1 MDFVPNSY
9 SLVLLVS
16 SLIVFG
22 LSGYIV
28 FRIDSTLRWIAYAM
42 ICFSIWGFFYGVEL
56 TVNTVDQMLI
66 WSKVQYIGL
75 VLAPPCWLIFTL
87 KYTGFDDR
95 KNMWI
100 YPVVF
105 IIPFI
110 TYLIVLTNSWH
121 GWHYKNTW
129 LITDGP
135 FPLLGIEKGPYYII
149 QVVFSY
155 SCYALGTWIL
165 WKTFKSANLH
175 FKTLTKLLIAAG
187 FLPIVVNILYQLA
200 WVKPFEG
207 LDFTPYAFLFTYTLL
222 GIAIIRFNF
231 LNIKP
236 IARDK
241 ILEVMTRG
249 VLVFDHRNRLI
260 DFNPII
266 KKYLNQSNKI
276 FLGQEAEVI
285 FENHPSLLEL
295 LNSVHSPELIQRNR
309 VKSNERVLEVEL
321 VRLLNDRSLVSGRL
335 MLFDDVTKAVEIQE
349 KLEKQTKELKQ
360 LNELKDKYFS
370 IISHDLKGPVFGVK
384 ELIYLTN
391 SGVISEQ
398 EFMEMLPEVSKNMEH
413 VAILLE
419 NLLAWTSSQLKGEYV
434 QLQSIDLQSIIRNQK
449 SLLERIAKD
458 KNIEIILNGEKEIQ
472 VKADKN
478 MMELVF
484 RNLISNAIKFS
495 NPDSKVEISCKPE
508 SEKIEISVKDQG
520 IGIPEENLA
529 KLNSGIS
536 FSTRGQSN
544 ESGTGLGML
553 MVKEYIKKNGGSLE
567 IKSKI
572 NEGSEFIVTLPLDTP
587 SYLET

>member
-1 MDFVPNSY
+1 MDFIPNSY

-22 LSGYIV
+22 LSAFIV
-28 FRIDSTLRWIAYAM
+28 FRVDSTLRWIAYAM
-42 ICFSIWGFFYGVEL
+42 ICFSVWGFFYGVEL
-56 TVNTVDQMLI
+56 TALSLEEMLI

-75 VLAPPCWLIFTL
+75 VSAPACWLIFTL

-95 KNMWI
+95 KNAWI
-100 YPVVF
+100 YPTVF
-105 IIPFI
+105 ALPVI
-110 TYLIVLTNSWH
+110 TYLVVLTNSWH
-121 GWHYKNTW
+121 GWHYKSTW

-135 FPLLGIEKGPYYII
+135 FPLLGIEKGPYYMV
-149 QVVFSY
+149 QVA
-155 SCYALGTWIL
+155 YAYTYYVIGTWVL

-187 FLPIVVNILYQLA
+187 FLPIFVNILYQLA
-200 WVKPFEG
+200 WFKPFEG

-249 VLVFDHRNRLI
+249 VLVFDHRNKLI

-266 KKYLNQSNKI
+266 KSYLSSEDKI
-276 FLGQEAEVI
+276 FLAQDAELI
-285 FENHPSLLEL
+285 FQVHPSLMNL
-295 LNSVHSPELIQRNR
+295 LQSTNSSEQIKKSRIKSKDKVFDVELI
-309 VKSNERVLEVEL
+309 
-321 VRLLNDRSLVSGRL
+321 RLLNDRSLVSGKL
-335 MLFDDVTKAVEIQE
+335 MLFDDITQQVEIQE
-349 KLEKQTKELKQ
+349 KLENQAKELKQ

-391 SGVISEQ
+391 SGIISEK

-419 NLLAWTSSQLKGEYV
+419 NLLAWTSSQLKGEYL
-434 QLQSIDLQSIIRNQK
+434 QLQFIDLQTVIKNQK
-449 SLLERIAKD
+449 NLLERIAKD
-458 KNIEIILNGEKEIQ
+458 KNIEIILNGKKEIH

-495 NPDSKVEISCKPE
+495 NPNSKVEISCSPDT
-508 SEKIEISVKDQG
+508 EKIKISIRDYGV
-520 IGIPEENLA
+520 GIPEENLQ

-553 MVKEYIKKNGGSLE
+553 MVKEYLMKNEGSLE
-567 IKSKI
+567 IKSKL
-572 NEGSEFIVTLPLDTP
+572 NEGSEFIVTLPLVQP
-587 SYLET
+587 E

>member
-1 MDFVPNSY
+1 MDFIPNSY

-22 LSGYIV
+22 LSAFIV
-28 FRIDSTLRWIAYAM
+28 FRVDSTLRWIAYAM
-42 ICFSIWGFFYGVEL
+42 ICFSVWGFFYGVEL
-56 TVNTVDQMLI
+56 TALSLEEMLI

-75 VLAPPCWLIFTL
+75 VSAPACWLIFTL

-95 KNMWI
+95 KNAWI
-100 YPVVF
+100 YPTVF
-105 IIPFI
+105 ALPAI
-110 TYLIVLTNSWH
+110 TYLVVLTNSWH
-121 GWHYKNTW
+121 GWHYKSTW

-135 FPLLGIEKGPYYII
+135 FPLLGIEKGPYYMV
-149 QVVFSY
+149 QVA
-155 SCYALGTWIL
+155 YAYTYYVIGTWVL

-187 FLPIVVNILYQLA
+187 FLPIFVNILYQLA
-200 WVKPFEG
+200 WFKPFEG

-249 VLVFDHRNRLI
+249 VLVFDHRNKLI

-266 KKYLNQSNKI
+266 KSYLSSEDKI
-276 FLGQEAEVI
+276 FLGQDAELI
-285 FENHPSLLEL
+285 FQVHPSLMNL
-295 LNSVHSPELIQRNR
+295 LQSTNSSEQIKKSRIKSKDKVFDVELI
-309 VKSNERVLEVEL
+309 
-321 VRLLNDRSLVSGRL
+321 RLLNDRSLVSGKL
-335 MLFDDVTKAVEIQE
+335 MLFDDITQQVEIQE
-349 KLEKQTKELKQ
+349 KLENQAKELKQ

-391 SGVISEQ
+391 SGIISEK

-419 NLLAWTSSQLKGEYV
+419 NLLAWTSSQLKGEYL
-434 QLQSIDLQSIIRNQK
+434 QLQFIDLQTVIKNQK
-449 SLLERIAKD
+449 NLLERIAKD
-458 KNIEIILNGEKEIQ
+458 KNIEIILNGKKEIH

-495 NPDSKVEISCKPE
+495 NPNSKVEISCSPDT
-508 SEKIEISVKDQG
+508 EKIKISIRDYGV
-520 IGIPEENLA
+520 GIPEENLQ

-553 MVKEYIKKNGGSLE
+553 MVKEYLMKNEGSLE
-567 IKSKI
+567 IKSKL
-572 NEGSEFIVTLPLDTP
+572 NEGSEFIVTLPLVQP
-587 SYLET
+587 E

>member
-1 MDFVPNSY
+1 MDFIPNSY

-22 LSGYIV
+22 LSAFIV
-28 FRIDSTLRWIAYAM
+28 FRVDSTLRWIAYAM
-42 ICFSIWGFFYGVEL
+42 ICFSVWGFFYGVEL
-56 TVNTVDQMLI
+56 TALSLEEMLI

-75 VLAPPCWLIFTL
+75 VSAPACWLIFTL

-95 KNMWI
+95 KNAWI
-100 YPVVF
+100 YPTVF
-105 IIPFI
+105 ALPAI
-110 TYLIVLTNSWH
+110 TYLVVLTNSWH
-121 GWHYKNTW
+121 GWHYKSTW

-135 FPLLGIEKGPYYII
+135 FPLLGIEKGPYYMV
-149 QVVFSY
+149 QVA
-155 SCYALGTWIL
+155 YAYTYYVIGTWVL

-187 FLPIVVNILYQLA
+187 FLPIFVNILYQLA
-200 WVKPFEG
+200 WFKPFEG

-249 VLVFDHRNRLI
+249 VLVFDHRNKLI

-266 KKYLNQSNKI
+266 KSYLSSEDKI
-276 FLGQEAEVI
+276 FLGQDAELI
-285 FENHPSLLEL
+285 FQVHPSLMNL
-295 LNSVHSPELIQRNR
+295 LQSTNSSEQIKKSRIKSKNKVFDVELI
-309 VKSNERVLEVEL
+309 
-321 VRLLNDRSLVSGRL
+321 RLLNDRSLVSGKL
-335 MLFDDVTKAVEIQE
+335 MLFDDITQQVEIQE
-349 KLEKQTKELKQ
+349 KLENQAKELKQ

-391 SGVISEQ
+391 SGIISEK

-419 NLLAWTSSQLKGEYV
+419 NLLAWTSSQLKGEYL
-434 QLQSIDLQSIIRNQK
+434 QLQFIDLQTVIKNQK
-449 SLLERIAKD
+449 NLLERIAKD
-458 KNIEIILNGEKEIQ
+458 KNIEIILKGEKEIH

-495 NPDSKVEISCKPE
+495 NPNSKVEISCSPDT
-508 SEKIEISVKDQG
+508 EKIKISIRDYGV
-520 IGIPEENLA
+520 GIPEENLQ

-553 MVKEYIKKNGGSLE
+553 MVKEYLMKNEGSLE
-567 IKSKI
+567 IKSKL
-572 NEGSEFIVTLPLDTP
+572 NEGSEFIVTLPLVQP
-587 SYLET
+587 E

>member
-1 MDFVPNSY
+1 MDFIPNSY

-22 LSGYIV
+22 LSAFIV
-28 FRIDSTLRWIAYAM
+28 FRVDSTLRWIAYAM
-42 ICFSIWGFFYGVEL
+42 ICFSVWGFFYGVEL
-56 TVNTVDQMLI
+56 TALSLEEMLI

-75 VLAPPCWLIFTL
+75 VSAPACWLIFTL

-95 KNMWI
+95 KNAWI
-100 YPVVF
+100 YPTVF
-105 IIPFI
+105 ALPAI
-110 TYLIVLTNSWH
+110 TYLVVLTNSWH
-121 GWHYKNTW
+121 GWHYKSTW

-135 FPLLGIEKGPYYII
+135 FPLLGIEKGPYYMV
-149 QVVFSY
+149 QVA
-155 SCYALGTWIL
+155 YAYTYYVIGTWVL

-187 FLPIVVNILYQLA
+187 FLPIFVNILYQLA
-200 WVKPFEG
+200 WFKPFEG

-249 VLVFDHRNRLI
+249 VLVFDHRNKLI

-266 KKYLNQSNKI
+266 KSYLSSEDKI
-276 FLGQEAEVI
+276 FLGQDAELI
-285 FENHPSLLEL
+285 FQVHPSLMNL
-295 LNSVHSPELIQRNR
+295 LQSTNSSEQIKKSRIKSKDKVFDVELI
-309 VKSNERVLEVEL
+309 
-321 VRLLNDRSLVSGRL
+321 RLLNDRSLVSGKL
-335 MLFDDVTKAVEIQE
+335 MLFDDITQQVEIQE
-349 KLEKQTKELKQ
+349 KLENQAKELKQ

-391 SGVISEQ
+391 SGIISEK

-419 NLLAWTSSQLKGEYV
+419 NLLAWTSSQLKGEYL
-434 QLQSIDLQSIIRNQK
+434 QLQFIDLQTVIKNQK
-449 SLLERIAKD
+449 NLLERIAKD
-458 KNIEIILNGEKEIQ
+458 KNIEIILNGEKEIH

-495 NPDSKVEISCKPE
+495 NPNSKVEISCSPDT
-508 SEKIEISVKDQG
+508 EKIKISIRDYGV
-520 IGIPEENLA
+520 GIPEENLQ

-553 MVKEYIKKNGGSLE
+553 MVKEYLMKNEGSLE
-567 IKSKI
+567 IKSKL
-572 NEGSEFIVTLPLDTP
+572 NEGSEFIVTLPLVQP
-587 SYLET
+587 E

>member
-1 MDFVPNSY
+1 MDFIPNSY

-22 LSGYIV
+22 LSAFIV
-28 FRIDSTLRWIAYAM
+28 FRVDSTLRWIAYAM
-42 ICFSIWGFFYGVEL
+42 ICFSVWGFFYGVEL
-56 TVNTVDQMLI
+56 TALSLEEMLI

-75 VLAPPCWLIFTL
+75 VSAPACWLIFTL

-95 KNMWI
+95 KNAWI
-100 YPVVF
+100 YPTVF
-105 IIPFI
+105 ALPAI
-110 TYLIVLTNSWH
+110 TYLVVLTNSWH
-121 GWHYKNTW
+121 GWHYKSTW
-129 LITDGP
+129 LITNGP
-135 FPLLGIEKGPYYII
+135 FPLLGIEKGPYYMV
-149 QVVFSY
+149 QVA
-155 SCYALGTWIL
+155 YAYTYYVIGTWVL

-187 FLPIVVNILYQLA
+187 FLPIFVNILYQLA
-200 WVKPFEG
+200 WFKPFEG

-249 VLVFDHRNRLI
+249 VLVFDHRNKLI

-266 KKYLNQSNKI
+266 KSYLSSEDKI
-276 FLGQEAEVI
+276 FLGQDAELI
-285 FENHPSLLEL
+285 FQVHPSLMNL
-295 LNSVHSPELIQRNR
+295 LQSTNSSEQIKKSRIKSKDKVFDVELI
-309 VKSNERVLEVEL
+309 
-321 VRLLNDRSLVSGRL
+321 RLLNDRSLVSGKL
-335 MLFDDVTKAVEIQE
+335 MLFDDITQQVEIQE
-349 KLEKQTKELKQ
+349 KLENQAKELKQ

-391 SGVISEQ
+391 SGIISEK

-419 NLLAWTSSQLKGEYV
+419 NLLAWTSSQLKGEYL
-434 QLQSIDLQSIIRNQK
+434 QLQFIDLQTVIKNQK
-449 SLLERIAKD
+449 NLLERIAKD
-458 KNIEIILNGEKEIQ
+458 KNIEIILNGEKEIH

-495 NPDSKVEISCKPE
+495 NPNSKVEISCSPDT
-508 SEKIEISVKDQG
+508 EKIKISIRDYGV
-520 IGIPEENLA
+520 GIPEENLQ

-553 MVKEYIKKNGGSLE
+553 MVKEYLMKNEGSLE
-567 IKSKI
+567 IKSKL
-572 NEGSEFIVTLPLDTP
+572 NEGSEFIVTLPLVQP
-587 SYLET
+587 E

>member
-1 MDFVPNSY
+1 MVQ
-9 SLVLLVS
+9 V
-16 SLIVFG
+16 
-22 LSGYIV
+22 
-28 FRIDSTLRWIAYAM
+28 AYA
-42 ICFSIWGFFYGVEL
+42 
-56 TVNTVDQMLI
+56 
-66 WSKVQYIGL
+66 
-75 VLAPPCWLIFTL
+75 
-87 KYTGFDDR
+87 YT
-95 KNMWI
+95 
-100 YPVVF
+100 
-105 IIPFI
+105 
-110 TYLIVLTNSWH
+110 
-121 GWHYKNTW
+121 
-129 LITDGP
+129 
-135 FPLLGIEKGPYYII
+135 YYVI
-149 QVVFSY
+149 
-155 SCYALGTWIL
+155 GTWVL

-187 FLPIVVNILYQLA
+187 FLPIFVNILYQLA
-200 WVKPFEG
+200 WFKPFEG

-249 VLVFDHRNRLI
+249 VLVFDHRNKLI

-266 KKYLNQSNKI
+266 KSYLSSEDKI
-276 FLGQEAEVI
+276 FLGQDAELI
-285 FENHPSLLEL
+285 FQVHPSLMDL
-295 LNSVHSPELIQRNR
+295 LQSTNSSEQIKKSRIKSKDKVFDVELI
-309 VKSNERVLEVEL
+309 
-321 VRLLNDRSLVSGRL
+321 RLLNDRSLVSGKL
-335 MLFDDVTKAVEIQE
+335 MLFDDITQQVEIQE
-349 KLEKQTKELKQ
+349 KLENQAKELKQ

-391 SGVISEQ
+391 SGIISEK

-419 NLLAWTSSQLKGEYV
+419 NLLAWTSSQLKGEYL
-434 QLQSIDLQSIIRNQK
+434 QLQFIDLQTVIKNQK
-449 SLLERIAKD
+449 NLLERIAKD
-458 KNIEIILNGEKEIQ
+458 KNIEIILNGEKEIH

-495 NPDSKVEISCKPE
+495 NPNSKVEISCSPDT
-508 SEKIEISVKDQG
+508 EKIKISIRDYGV
-520 IGIPEENLA
+520 GIPEENLQ

-553 MVKEYIKKNGGSLE
+553 MVKEYLMKNEGSLE
-567 IKSKI
+567 IKSKL
-572 NEGSEFIVTLPLDTP
+572 NEGSEFIVTLPLVQP
-587 SYLET
+587 E

>member
-1 MDFVPNSY
+1 MDFIPNSY

-22 LSGYIV
+22 LSAFIV
-28 FRIDSTLRWIAYAM
+28 FRVDSTLRWIAYAM
-42 ICFSIWGFFYGVEL
+42 ICFSVWGFFYGVEL
-56 TVNTVDQMLI
+56 TALSLEEMLI

-75 VLAPPCWLIFTL
+75 VSAPACWLIFTL

-95 KNMWI
+95 KNAWI
-100 YPVVF
+100 YPTVF
-105 IIPFI
+105 ALPAI
-110 TYLIVLTNSWH
+110 TYLVVLTNSWH
-121 GWHYKNTW
+121 GWHYKSTW

-135 FPLLGIEKGPYYII
+135 FPLLGIEKGPYYIV
-149 QVVFSY
+149 QVA
-155 SCYALGTWIL
+155 YAYTYYVIGTWVL

-187 FLPIVVNILYQLA
+187 FLPIFVNILYQLA
-200 WVKPFEG
+200 WFKPFEG

-249 VLVFDHRNRLI
+249 VLVFDHRNKLI

-266 KKYLNQSNKI
+266 KSYLSSEDKI
-276 FLGQEAEVI
+276 FLGQDAELI
-285 FENHPSLLEL
+285 FQVHPSLMGL
-295 LNSVHSPELIQRNR
+295 LQSTNSSEQIKKSRIKSKDKVFDVELI
-309 VKSNERVLEVEL
+309 
-321 VRLLNDRSLVSGRL
+321 RLLNDRSLVSGKL
-335 MLFDDVTKAVEIQE
+335 MLFDDITQQVEIQE
-349 KLEKQTKELKQ
+349 KLENQAKELKQ

-391 SGVISEQ
+391 SGIISEK
-398 EFMEMLPEVSKNMEH
+398 EFMKMLPEVSKNMEH

-419 NLLAWTSSQLKGEYV
+419 NLLAWTSSQLKGEYL
-434 QLQSIDLQSIIRNQK
+434 QLQFIDLQTVIKNQK
-449 SLLERIAKD
+449 NLLERIAKD
-458 KNIEIILNGEKEIQ
+458 KNIEIILNGEKEIH

-495 NPDSKVEISCKPE
+495 NPNSKVEISCSPDT
-508 SEKIEISVKDQG
+508 EKIKISIRDYGV
-520 IGIPEENLA
+520 GIPEENLQ

-553 MVKEYIKKNGGSLE
+553 MVKEYLMKNEGSLE
-567 IKSKI
+567 IRSKL
-572 NEGSEFIVTLPLDTP
+572 NEGSEFIVTLPLVQP
-587 SYLET
+587 E

>member
-1 MDFVPNSY
+1 MDFIPNSY

-22 LSGYIV
+22 LSAFIV
-28 FRIDSTLRWIAYAM
+28 FRVDSTLRWIAYAM
-42 ICFSIWGFFYGVEL
+42 ICFSVWGFFYGVEL
-56 TVNTVDQMLI
+56 TALSLEEMLI

-75 VLAPPCWLIFTL
+75 VSAPACWLIFTL

-95 KNMWI
+95 KNAWI
-100 YPVVF
+100 YPTVF
-105 IIPFI
+105 ALPAI
-110 TYLIVLTNSWH
+110 TYLVVLTNSWH
-121 GWHYKNTW
+121 GWHYKSTW

-135 FPLLGIEKGPYYII
+135 FPLLGIEKGPYYMV
-149 QVVFSY
+149 QVA
-155 SCYALGTWIL
+155 YAYTYYVIGTWVL

-187 FLPIVVNILYQLA
+187 FLPIFVNILYQLA
-200 WVKPFEG
+200 WFKPFEG

-249 VLVFDHRNRLI
+249 VLVFDHRNKLI

-266 KKYLNQSNKI
+266 KSYLSSEDKI
-276 FLGQEAEVI
+276 FLGQDAELI
-285 FENHPSLLEL
+285 FQVHPSLMDL
-295 LNSVHSPELIQRNR
+295 LQSTNSSEQIKKSRIKSKDKVFDVELI
-309 VKSNERVLEVEL
+309 
-321 VRLLNDRSLVSGRL
+321 RLLNDRSLVSGKL
-335 MLFDDVTKAVEIQE
+335 MLFDDITQQVEIQE
-349 KLEKQTKELKQ
+349 KLENQAKELKQ

-391 SGVISEQ
+391 SGIISEK

-419 NLLAWTSSQLKGEYV
+419 NLLAWTSSQLKGEYL
-434 QLQSIDLQSIIRNQK
+434 QLQFIDLQTVIKNQK
-449 SLLERIAKD
+449 NLLERIAKD
-458 KNIEIILNGEKEIQ
+458 KNIEIILNGEKEIH

-495 NPDSKVEISCKPE
+495 NPNSKVEISCSPDT
-508 SEKIEISVKDQG
+508 EKIKISIRDYGV
-520 IGIPEENLA
+520 GIPEENLQ

-553 MVKEYIKKNGGSLE
+553 MVKEYLMKNEGSLE
-567 IKSKI
+567 IKSKL
-572 NEGSEFIVTLPLDTP
+572 NEGSEFIVTLPLVQP
-587 SYLET
+587 E

>member
-1 MDFVPNSY
+1 MDFIPNSY

-22 LSGYIV
+22 LSAYIV
-28 FRIDSTLRWIAYAM
+28 FRVDSTLRWIAYAM

-56 TVNTVDQMLI
+56 TALSVEEMLI
-66 WSKVQYIGL
+66 WSRVQYIGL
-75 VLAPPCWLIFTL
+75 VSAPACWLIFTL

-95 KNMWI
+95 KNSWI
-100 YPVVF
+100 YPTVF
-105 IIPFI
+105 ALPAI

-121 GWHYKNTW
+121 GWHYKSTW

-135 FPLLGIEKGPYYII
+135 FPLLGIEKSPYYIV
-149 QVVFSY
+149 QVA
-155 SCYALGTWIL
+155 YAYLYYVIGTWVL

-187 FLPIVVNILYQLA
+187 FLPIFVNILYQLA
-200 WVKPFEG
+200 WFKPFEG

-249 VLVFDHRNRLI
+249 VLVFDHRNKLI
-260 DFNPII
+260 DFNPIV
-266 KKYLNQSNKI
+266 KNYLSSKDKI
-276 FLGQEAEVI
+276 FLGQDAELI
-285 FENHPSLLEL
+285 FKPHPSLMDL
-295 LNSVHSPELIQRNR
+295 LLSNNSSEQIKKSRIKSKDKVFDVELI
-309 VKSNERVLEVEL
+309 
-321 VRLLNDRSLVSGRL
+321 RLLNDRSLVSGKL
-335 MLFDDVTKAVEIQE
+335 MLFDDITQQVEIQE
-349 KLEKQTKELKQ
+349 KLENQAQELQQ

-391 SGVISEQ
+391 SGIISEK

-419 NLLAWTSSQLKGEYV
+419 NLLAWTSSQLKGEYI
-434 QLQSIDLQSIIRNQK
+434 QLQSIDLQTVIKNQK
-449 SLLERIAKD
+449 NLLERIAKD
-458 KNIEIILNGEKEIQ
+458 KNIEIALHGEKEIN

-495 NPDSKVEISCKPE
+495 NPNSKVEISCSPDTQNIK
-508 SEKIEISVKDQG
+508 ISVRDHG
-520 IGIPEENLA
+520 VGIPEENLQ
-529 KLNSGIS
+529 KLNTGIS

-553 MVKEYIKKNGGSLE
+553 MVKEYLMKNGGSLE
-567 IKSKI
+567 IKSKL
-572 NEGSEFIVTLPLDTP
+572 NEGSEFIVTLPLAQP
-587 SYLET
+587 E